1 MEQSQIIE
9 LIIICLPQLVTALGV
24 VISIFKLLKEIKNQK
39 NEIDNLRTAEELK
52 IQLKQVI
59 DDNIKL
65 KQLINEL
72 LTQMTN
78 IRRRDNDK
86 KI

>member
-78 IRRRDNDK
+78 VRRRDNDK

>member
-9 LIIICLPQLVTALGV
+9 LIIICLPQLLTALGV

>member
-65 KQLINEL
+65 KQLINYL
-72 LTQMTN
+72 H
-78 IRRRDNDK
+78 K
-86 KI
+86 